1 MKKILSILLA
11 FMFIFSACSLA
22 SCEFINGEST
32 QSTSETTTAPEKEE
46 YSVGLEFSLSRNKKE
61 YAVSDIG
68 TCTDVDI
75 IIPSEY
81 NGKPVTQIA
90 DNAFY
95 NNRDIK
101 SVTIPDSVTYIGQN
115 AFAYC
120 TSLVTVNLPE
130 SVTEI
135 DANAFMFCE
144 SLKNIELHAKITYIG
159 TDAFL
164 ACTSLKHISIPA
176 EIGLDVLYIFYAYL
190 SSLKSFEIAGESDQY
205 YIIDGNLYGKLHNE
219 VYFLGYAMNKEEST
233 FIVPSDVDVI
243 APYSFSFYP
252 FKYTHIENQGPAT
265 WVKYDYDCNLK
276 KVVISEGTS
285 TIMSNAFTFCIDL
298 RKVVIPHSIV
308 YIESGAFNFCQGLSY
323 IEYNGTIEEWEAIN
337 KGKDWYID
345 CPITTIKCID
355 GEISTNGTI
364 E

>member
-1 MKKILSILLA
+1 MKKLLSIFLA
-11 FMFIFSACSLA
+11 ITFIFATCSLA
-22 SCEFINGEST
+22 SCQLINGDTT
-32 QSTSETTTAPEKEE
+32 QSTTESTTAPEKEE
-46 YSVGLEFSLSRNKKE
+46 YSVGLEFSLLKNKKE

-68 TCTDVDI
+68 SCTDTDI

-81 NGKPVTQIA
+81 NGKPVTQIGE
-90 DNAFY
+90 NAFY
-95 NNRDIK
+95 NNRSIT
-101 SVTIPDSVTYIGQN
+101 SITIPDSVTSIGAN

-120 TSLVTVNLPE
+120 TSLVSVTLPE

-135 DANAFMFCE
+135 GVNAFMFCE
-144 SLKNIELHAKITYIG
+144 SLKNIELHSKITYIG
-159 TDAFL
+159 ADAFL
-164 ACTSLKHISIPA
+164 ACTSLKRISIPA
-176 EIGLDVLYIFYAYL
+176 EIDGDQLYIFYAYL

-205 YIIDGNLYGKLHNE
+205 YIIDGNLYGRFYNQ

-233 FIVPSDVDVI
+233 FTVPSDVDII

-285 TIMSNAFTFCIDL
+285 SIMSNAFTFCIDL
-298 RKVVIPHSIV
+298 RKVVIPRSIV